1 MKINKKSQVNIL
13 TYVLVCLIIL
23 AIAVIRQPT
32 LRAWT
37 KINNKQMW
45 QELLVNINLNDET
58 LPQDLWQ
65 FREFYSRGQIY
76 LQKNQEISIPPSILA
91 VVKLPDSFNPYL
103 LFTSP
108 MLLSIEGDISENDQV
123 FLSPQSI
130 NELGYQLTMQTATTQ
145 VITNQA
151 KTDAVII
158 AVFDLEESGLANGY
172 LHFDLRDELFKESL
186 SNKKWLVVSLV
197 KLKS

>member
-1 MKINKKSQVNIL
+1 
-13 TYVLVCLIIL
+13 
-23 AIAVIRQPT
+23 
-32 LRAWT
+32 
-37 KINNKQMW
+37 
-45 QELLVNINLNDET
+45 
-58 LPQDLWQ
+58 
-65 FREFYSRGQIY
+65 
-76 LQKNQEISIPPSILA
+76 
-91 VVKLPDSFNPYL
+91 
-103 LFTSP
+103 
-108 MLLSIEGDISENDQV
+108 
-123 FLSPQSI
+123 
-130 NELGYQLTMQTATTQ
+130 LGYQLTMQTATTQ